1 MNKISTA
8 YLTFLVLRSLVL
20 PPHSTGSDNDYYVKP
35 LVDSECHPPDDE
47 PCKTLDEYANS
58 TQDFGSD
65 PRFLF
70 LPGFHE
76 LQENSLS
83 LSYLNSFQMMLDP
96 SIYGSKFEMIPVPEA
111 ELHLSCCDIILDS
124 ISSITLANLIVSG
137 SDEHGVV
144 VTNTMRMHQ
153 QVFIDRFIFYA
164 SSMSYY
170 ENVSNSEAH
179 FVVESSVFD
188 RSPLFLNCDSVVANS
203 LVNLTIR
210 GSHVRASTG
219 AGVQISDTGMQQ
231 NVILDIVNTNISW
244 NQQGGIVIDTPL
256 SSLQITIQNTTID
269 GNIITS
275 SGRGYSAALSVYS
288 GVSNNTIIV
297 VVNSRFLHN
306 QDLRSQ
312 PTESVVYIS
321 RANIVKVADSVFQ
334 NNRGTAIRADN
345 VENHLHLQG
354 IIDFTNNTALQGAA
368 LALISTQMYIEA
380 GTTQHGTQ
388 ITFEGN
394 HAQDVGG
401 AIYVESTQSLYEA
414 NDPDTLTE
422 CFYYFPEFRSYH
434 KYSVLFTSNKAANG
448 GHHIYGASLKSYCVV
463 TVLMDEKLTIRSYDQ
478 IIQDIFDIELEGA
491 EDSPISSIPSRVC
504 ITDSSGLNNSASCA
518 NLAQI
523 FMYWTVI
530 PGEVFYLRG
539 ILVGAE
545 FGTATGIIHAQFL
558 PANGTKIELPS
569 HLYSQTID
577 ELNSAVM
584 LNYSVFSFCKNV
596 VLVLTATAG
605 RVLTYGNK
613 DQIDE
618 DIQVYN
624 DPGSAGIIRTSLLTT
639 PIYINITL
647 SECPLGFYLH
657 EDTMGCECN
666 PQICLSQT
674 LVQGNCSNGTGGL
687 YIGSSIWVN
696 AYENGSTDVILHR
709 ECPFYYCKINSSIKV
724 DLSDPDTQCAMN
736 HAGRLCGG
744 CIDGMTLV
752 LGSNK
757 CKSCNNNNN
766 LALLIF
772 FAAAGLILVFFIKVL
787 NVTVSQGTINGLVF
801 YANIVWA
808 YESILFPN
816 NTPLFLK
823 LFIAWI
829 NLDFGI
835 EACFTEGLTAFVKT
849 WLQFAFP
856 LYIWGIAGGIVLAA
870 HHSRRMTRLLG
881 NNSVQV
887 LATLFLLSYAKLLRA
902 VITALMPAT
911 LYVYTENGTA
921 LSSQTKVVWAFDGN
935 LEYGHLPHIFLLIL
949 ALLVLII
956 LWLPCTFVL
965 LFIQPLRSHSNCKF
979 LNWINTLKPLLDA
992 YVGYLKP
999 ANRYWIG
1006 LLLLARFILFLTFTF
1021 TYTSSPMSSMLAL
1034 NVTVV
1039 LLLALLSHTGQL
1051 YNATMKLN
1059 CHYFK
1064 SEISFQSILEVSFLF
1079 NLAVVGGS
1087 VIYVDESIETKN
1099 TVIYMSVSVAFLEFI
1114 GIVLYHFWCAVKP
1127 YYILKATLNQRH
1139 GYQNLD
1145 RDRDNVTTPTTST
1158 IDMGANG
1165 TSGHGFDKSS
1175 EVREPILTESPI

>member
-8 YLTFLVLRSLVL
+8 YLTFLVLRSLVVL
-20 PPHSTGSDNDYYVKP
+20 PHSSSDSDYYVKP
-35 LVDSECHPPDDE
+35 FVDSECHPPGDE

-65 PRFLF
+65 SRFLF
-70 LPGFHE
+70 LPGVHE

-83 LSYLNSFQMMLDP
+83 LRYLNSFQMTLDP
-96 SIYGSKFEMIPVPEA
+96 SIYGSKFKMIPVPEA

-124 ISSITLANLIVSG
+124 ISSITLANLIVSS
-137 SDEHGVV
+137 SDEHGLVI
-144 VTNTMRMHQ
+144 TNTMRMHQ
-153 QVFIDRFIFYA
+153 QVFIDHFIFYA

-170 ENVSNSEAH
+170 KNISNSEVH

-188 RSPLFLNCDSVVANS
+188 RSPLFLDCGSVMANS
-203 LVNLTIR
+203 LVNLTIQD
-210 GSHVRASTG
+210 SLFLASTG
-219 AGVQISDTGMQQ
+219 AGIQISDNRMQQ
-231 NVILDIVNTNISW
+231 NVILDIINTNISW

-256 SSLQITIQNTTID
+256 SSLQITVQNTTID

-275 SGRGYSAALSVYS
+275 SGHGYSAALSVYS
-288 GVSNNTIIV
+288 GVSNNTTIV
-297 VVNSRFLHN
+297 VINSRFLHN

-312 PTESVVYIS
+312 PTESVIYIS
-321 RANIVKVADSVFQ
+321 RANIVKVIDSLFQ
-334 NNRGTAIRADN
+334 NNRGTAIRANN

-354 IIDFTNNTALQGAA
+354 IIDFTNNTALQGGA
-368 LALISTQMYIEA
+368 LALISTQIYIEA

-388 ITFEGN
+388 IIFEGN
-394 HAQDVGG
+394 RAQDVGG
-401 AIYVESTQSLYEA
+401 AIYVESVQSLYEA

-422 CFYYFPEFRSYH
+422 CFYCFPEFRSYH
-434 KYSVLFTSNKAANG
+434 NYSVLFTSNRAANG

-463 TVLMDEKLTIRSYDQ
+463 TVLADERLTIRSYDQ
-478 IIQDIFDIELEGA
+478 RIQDIFHIELEGA
-491 EDSPISSIPSRVC
+491 EDSSISSIPSRVC
-504 ITDSSGLNNSASCA
+504 ITDSSELNNSASCA
-518 NLAQI
+518 DLAQI

-558 PANGTKIELPS
+558 PTNGTKIELPP
-569 HLYSQTID
+569 HLYSQTIN

-584 LNYSVFSFCKNV
+584 LSYSVFSCDENV

-624 DPGSAGIIRTSLLTT
+624 DPGSVGIIQTSLLTT

-657 EDTMGCECN
+657 TDTMGCECN

-687 YIGSSIWVN
+687 YIGSNIWVN
-696 AYENGSTDVILHR
+696 AYENGSTDIILHR
-709 ECPFYYCKINSSIKV
+709 ECPFIYCKVNSSIRI

-752 LGSNK
+752 LGSNR
-757 CKSCNNNNN
+757 CKSCNNNS
-766 LALLIF
+766 LTLLIF

-787 NVTVSQGTINGLVF
+787 NMNVSQGTTNGLIF

-870 HHSRRMTRLLG
+870 HHSRRMTRFLG

-902 VITALMPAT
+902 IITALVPAT

-921 LSSQTKVVWAFDGN
+921 LSSETKVVWAFDGN

-956 LWLPCTFVL
+956 LWLPYTFIL
-965 LFIQPLRSHSNCKF
+965 LFIQPLRSHSNYKF

-992 YVGYLKP
+992 YVGSLKP
-999 ANRYWIG
+999 ANHYWIG

-1034 NVTVV
+1034 NVTIV
-1039 LLLALLSHTGQL
+1039 LLLTLLSHTGQL
-1051 YNATMKLN
+1051 YNATTKLN
-1059 CHYFK
+1059 CHYFLK
-1064 SEISFQSILEVSFLF
+1064 EISFQSILEVSFLF

-1087 VIYVDESIETKN
+1087 VLYVDPDEGIKTKN

-1127 YYILKATLNQRH
+1127 YILKATLNQRH

-1145 RDRDNVTTPTTST
+1145 RDCDHVATPTTST
-1158 IDMGANG
+1158 VDMGANG
-1165 TSGHGFDKSS
+1165 TSGHGLGKSS
-1175 EVREPILTESPI
+1175 EIREPILTESPI